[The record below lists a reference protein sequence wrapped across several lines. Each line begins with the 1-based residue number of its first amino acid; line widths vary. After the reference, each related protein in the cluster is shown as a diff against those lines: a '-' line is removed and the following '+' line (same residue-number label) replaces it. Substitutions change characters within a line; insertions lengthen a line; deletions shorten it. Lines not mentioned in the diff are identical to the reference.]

1 MRVWLAAA
9 VVCVAFAGTGS
20 AAPEQSFVY
29 DRELGLLARST
40 LIRAV
45 DGRELVERSGVFRAY
60 VRCYRDRE
68 AFEFVFERRFGI
80 PADRIV
86 AYYAG
91 GSDIHLRGGTCD
103 NVRLFL
109 SGRHTVYTAAAF
121 AILLHE
127 TLHRQGIR
135 NERITT
141 CLANEAVRWGAE
153 RAGFSEERA
162 LRARNLAFTYTRLF
176 SPPSYFMG
184 RPTCLALTR
193 KRDWP
198 SFRMR

>member
-9 VVCVAFAGTGS
+9 VFAAFIGTGG
-20 AAPEQSFVY
+20 AASGQGYVY
-29 DRELGLLARST
+29 DRDLGLLARAT

-45 DGRELVERSGVFRAY
+45 DGPDAIPRSEVLRSY

-68 AFEFVFERRFGI
+68 TFELVFERRFGLS
-80 PADRIV
+80 ADRIV

-103 NVRLFL
+103 NIRFFL

-127 TLHRQGIR
+127 ALHRQGIR
-135 NERITT
+135 NERVVT

-184 RPTCLALTR
+184 KPTCLALSR
-193 KRDWP
+193 NRDWP
-198 SFRMR
+198 SFRTRS